1 MLVVYGFSVY
11 VISIT
16 TGLGDTAAGAA
27 GVAGS

>member
-1 MLVVYGFSVY
+1 VYGFSVY